1 MLAMLP
7 GMYEWIVIMGIFA
20 MGFLATVL
28 LAVIPCWMI
37 CKEAGFPPAMSL
49 PMLVPTGNIVLLF
62 YLAFADWPAL
72 SNSPGYEQ

>member
-7 GMYEWIVIMGIFA
+7 GTYEWIVIMGIFA

-28 LAVIPCWMI
+28 LAVISYWMI
-37 CKEAGFPPAMSL
+37 CKKAGFPPAMSL
-49 PMLVPTGNIVLLF
+49 PMLVPIGNIVLLF

-72 SNSPGYEQ
+72 RNSPGYEQ

>member
-7 GMYEWIVIMGIFA
+7 GTYEWIVIMGIFA

-28 LAVIPCWMI
+28 LAVIPYWMI
-37 CKEAGFPPAMSL
+37 CKKAGFPPAMSL
-49 PMLVPTGNIVLLF
+49 LMLVPIGNIVLLF

-72 SNSPGYEQ
+72 RNSPGYEQ